1 MSASLQSWGRMG
13 FAVLALALTS
23 LHGQADDEVRRS
35 FDRMLARDA
44 AAAATTA
51 VVSAEAPPA
60 DPADPLVAALVQ
72 PLRDGVWPEAR
83 PAMAAA
89 RLADPVVAG
98 FARMLSHEPSTHTP
112 PLPADVGT
120 DPLIA
125 AVVLPLLRERAVTV
139 AGGAPIARH

>member
-44 AAAATTA
+44 AAPATTA
-51 VVSAEAPPA
+51 VNAEAPPA
-60 DPADPLVAALVQ
+60 GPADPLVAALVR
-72 PLRDGVWPEAR
+72 PLRDGVWPEAQ
-83 PAMAAA
+83 PAMPP

-98 FARMLSHEPSTHTP
+98 FARMLGHEPSSHTP
-112 PLPADVGT
+112 PLPTDAGT

-139 AGGAPIARH
+139 AGGAPIVRH